1 MTEDKARKAHIQHL
15 YLLRLAENGP
25 AKIVRMLTEQ
35 QISTP
40 GTLESRRT

>member
-15 YLLRLAENGP
+15 YLLRLTENGP

-40 GTLESRRT
+40 GTLESRRM